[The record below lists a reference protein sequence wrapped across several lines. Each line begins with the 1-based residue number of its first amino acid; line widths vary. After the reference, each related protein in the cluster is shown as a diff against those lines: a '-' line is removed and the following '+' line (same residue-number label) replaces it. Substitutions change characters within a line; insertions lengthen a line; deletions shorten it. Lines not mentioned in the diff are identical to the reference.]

1 MQVIFDHSQEEAP
14 HIRTFFFKPE
24 KPVHYTAGQ
33 FTELTL
39 PHDSPDDRGIRR
51 WFTLSSSP
59 TDELL
64 SITTRFTPDT
74 GSSFKN
80 ALFALEP
87 GTVVQMADAMGDFV
101 LPKLIQTPLIF
112 VAAGIG
118 ITPFHSILTWLTATG
133 EKRPIKLLYAVHEE
147 DDIIFQD
154 TFEKAGVHATIVVSE
169 PSPAWG
175 GERGHVTAEMIL
187 GLERPSEDTLIY
199 VSGPEKMVQ
208 QLRKDLTATGLA
220 RRQVVTDEFP
230 NYAAV

>member
-154 TFEKAGVHATIVVSE
+154 TFEKAGVHATIVVSRYTNLCFRSGKNG
-169 PSPAWG
+169 P
-175 GERGHVTAEMIL
+175 TAPQRL
-187 GLERPSEDTLIY
+187 DRHRPRPSTSCHRRI
-199 VSGPEKMVQ
+199 PE
-208 QLRKDLTATGLA
+208 LRRGLTRCHLS
-220 RRQVVTDEFP
+220 Q
-230 NYAAV
+230 